1 MSINIYQ
8 DELQNVWL
16 FGQSVLYT
24 EQAIPQEQ
32 VPKDWYCYDLGGT
45 AAHPERPYELVNH
58 AGQNFAGSI
67 LSDVPLMR
75 GRTQS
80 KLVPDNFWLN
90 AISVTLEDF
99 CAEEGIR
106 CPQPPESLAHA
117 EEGPTETWE
126 PAVCGWSMRMA

>member
-8 DELQNVWL
+8 DELQNGWL
-16 FGQSVLYT
+16 FAQSVLYT
-24 EQAIPQEQ
+24 EQPIPQEQ
-32 VPKDWYCYDLGGT
+32 VPKGWYCYDLGGT

-58 AGQNFAGSI
+58 ADQNFAGSI

-99 CAEEGIR
+99 CAEEGIQ
-106 CPQPPESLAHA
+106 CPQPPEGLAYDA
-117 EEGPTETWE
+117 EGLEETWE
-126 PAVCGWSMRMA
+126 PAVCGWSMGMA